1 MYIGTEK
8 SGSRTAHFYENTGGG
23 VFTDA
28 TTAMN
33 VGETNTAYA
42 ISWGDYDGD
51 GDIDLFV
58 GNTATGAAN
67 KLYRNE
73 GPDGGGGWNAFVDKA
88 SDVGITPTRECS
100 AAAFADYNNAR
111 HDVLQCVL
119 QFLNSTACFNSNSTR
134 PPGCSCC
141 SSRFFSNR
149 DRTAPWTSSSR
160 TRTGSTSST

>member
-33 VGETNTAYA
+33 VGETNTAFA

-119 QFLNSTACFNSNSTR
+119 QFLNPRRASIPIPHGLDAHVVPRDFSPTVTGRR
-134 PPGCSCC
+134 PGPL
-141 SSRFFSNR
+141 RH
-149 DRTAPWTSSSR
+149 
-160 TRTGSTSST
+160 